1 MDNLR
6 GVEALYRVIDVLKSE
21 LLSNPFCNNVTIG
34 TLTEIDL
41 RKMTIFPM
49 AHLTLENVQHNDNSL
64 TFQITIFNLDIVDV
78 NKESGEDNLMYI
90 WVNQL
95 FVINKLVERIKANFT
110 DYDGWEIENNPTSD
124 FIDKEVENI
133 LAGYKTSIS
142 LTVPNDISKC

>member
-1 MDNLR
+1 
-6 GVEALYRVIDVLKSE
+6 
-21 LLSNPFCNNVTIG
+21 
-34 TLTEIDL
+34 
-41 RKMTIFPM
+41 
-49 AHLTLENVQHNDNSL
+49 
-64 TFQITIFNLDIVDV
+64 
-78 NKESGEDNLMYI
+78 MYI